1 MSDYFGISVF
11 SNNNTMTDDGMI
23 KGCGHDIHNMIIS
36 YKQIEIKYI
45 NKYVAMHLELDYI
58 L

>member
-23 KGCGHDIHNMIIS
+23 KGCGHDNMIIS